1 MHLEREEESMVTLD
15 ATVERVEEKYLL
27 KINIEQGSIEIPLS
41 EDNPNAVK
49 SAFNKLIHRVK
60 IGEFTIQ
67 LDKVGEDLFSMV
79 AHEYLTQLNREIQ
92 EVRSQML
99 EYGLI
104 QTEQVSS
111 GLDTA

>member
-1 MHLEREEESMVTLD
+1 MATID
-15 ATVERVEEKYLL
+15 ATVECVEEKYFLR
-27 KINIEQGSIEIPLS
+27 IDVEQGSVEIPLS

-49 SAFNKLIHRVK
+49 SAFNKLIRRIK

-79 AHEYLTQLNREIQ
+79 AHEYLIQLNREIQ

-104 QTEQVSS
+104 KVEQASS
-111 GLDTA
+111 GSSLG